1 MARTRDRAS
10 SVQPL
15 IAVPTVPDLENEI
28 DSGLVEEVP
37 SSADA
42 APSARRLYDLTE
54 RVLELETRLG
64 ERVESERVLDAE
76 VRSLQRDAELRLAY
90 LSDLES
96 RHQAL
101 RIAHEDLMRGSA
113 DLAAERDVL
122 RSSLT
127 ATQTRADAEAHH
139 RQALQ
144 SRAVVGLADSAARLA
159 AGHPFAERAGMWAA
173 RKVARRLS

>member
-1 MARTRDRAS
+1 MARTRDRVS

-15 IAVPTVPDLENEI
+15 IAVPAVPDLGDEI
-28 DSGLVEEVP
+28 DSGLVEEVLP
-37 SSADA
+37 SAGA

-54 RVLELETRLG
+54 RVLELEMRLR

-76 VRSLQRDAELRLAY
+76 VRSLQRDAALRLAY

-101 RIAHEDLMRGSA
+101 LVAHEHLLRG
-113 DLAAERDVL
+113 AAERDVL
-122 RSSLT
+122 QSSLT

-144 SRAVVGLADSAARLA
+144 SRTVVRLADSAARSA
-159 AGHPFAERAGMWAA
+159 AGHPFAVRAGMWAA